1 MLSAGSTPKIQGL
14 TVEQAEAVVRLSCL
28 PVFKDLI
35 AKVQADEVIV
45 LHAFPVRNVV
55 CEQLTRVWKPTV
67 LTVCLCQTLKVC
79 SASGARAWA
88 ACPVPYMPG
97 SCSVLT
103 LPCCLCSSLAFG
115 WTVVHQSRRCHT
127 YGVRKHLQVSQIQAP
142 AILSLNLN
150 INLGVMFPKRSHQ

>member
-28 PVFKDLI
+28 PAFKDLI

-45 LHAFPVRNVV
+45 LRVPSEKCRLEAHSLDCVPVSDPKGLLSQWSKSLG
-55 CEQLTRVWKPTV
+55 C
-67 LTVCLCQTLKVC
+67 
-79 SASGARAWA
+79 
-88 ACPVPYMPG
+88 VPSTYRPG

-103 LPCCLCSSLAFG
+103 LPYCLCSSLAFG
-115 WTVVHQSRRCHT
+115 WTVVHQSKPCHT
-127 YGVRKHLQVSQIQAP
+127 SGARKHLHVSQIQAP

-150 INLGVMFPKRSHQ
+150 INLGVMLPKRSHQ

>member
-28 PVFKDLI
+28 PAFKDLI

-45 LHAFPVRNVV
+45 LHVFPVKNVA
-55 CEQLTRVWKPTV
+55 CEQLTLVWKPKV

-79 SASGARAWA
+79 SASGAKAWA
-88 ACPVPYMPG
+88 ACPAPYTPG

-103 LPCCLCSSLAFG
+103 LPSCLCSSLVFG
-115 WTVVHQSRRCHT
+115 WTVVHQSRPCRT
-127 YGVRKHLQVSQIQAP
+127 SGARKHLQVSQIQAP

-150 INLGVMFPKRSHQ
+150 INLGVMLPKRSHQ